1 MVSFILNF
9 TIILV
14 VILGTFFLHEP
25 PNRVQLVLI
34 GVAMVGAYLY
44 FAPIDLPAVALLGVL
59 VVTVSLVANSLSAI
73 VGRAVNR
80 SQEVPALLVTAISM
94 TIGALMLLTVALIVN
109 GVPTLTPAGLLIILW
124 LSVVNTA
131 FAFTL
136 WNHAM
141 QYLTVVETTIINST
155 MMAQIAILALVYLNE
170 TPTVWDWIGIALVM
184 GAAMA
189 IQLVR
194 RRVQA

>member
-1 MVSFILNF
+1 
-9 TIILV
+9 
-14 VILGTFFLHEP
+14 
-25 PNRVQLVLI
+25 
-34 GVAMVGAYLY
+34 
-44 FAPIDLPAVALLGVL
+44 
-59 VVTVSLVANSLSAI
+59 
-73 VGRAVNR
+73 
-80 SQEVPALLVTAISM
+80 
-94 TIGALMLLTVALIVN
+94 
-109 GVPTLTPAGLLIILW
+109 VPTLTPAGLLIILW